1 MHIEEQRWAPVAATC
16 LPAPRTGPEPKG
28 VGFGEGWKP
37 PVVPFDFAS
46 PYFMCILATSCTEFA
61 SYPEAS
67 ITTFVTFRDKLSWD
81 LDAGIST
88 VFGGK
93 GKAGRILSMDYI
105 PGNFDGLLVT
115 MVPNYG
121 AARRKWWWSGTGRAT
136 AAQLADVLNG
146 NAWGA
151 FKHDNVK
158 KRIVG
163 SSEARWTASSGSP

>member
-28 VGFGEGWKP
+28 VGFGEGWKS

-61 SYPEAS
+61 VLSGGP
-67 ITTFVTFRDKLSWD
+67 ITTVRHLSRQTVLGPRRGD
-81 LDAGIST
+81 LE

-121 AARRKWWWSGTGRAT
+121 APGGSGGGRAPGARRRRNLPMS
-136 AAQLADVLNG
+136 
-146 NAWGA
+146 
-151 FKHDNVK
+151 
-158 KRIVG
+158 
-163 SSEARWTASSGSP
+163 